1 MCRLL
6 GRGIM
11 HKKRRFF
18 QLVRIY
24 SSIINRRLWAAESQI
39 GAGGVHLQLKA
50 TLFLKPS
57 KPPIPM
63 ASRCGQAGDL
73 GQVGLHQ
80 PPQVTHVGKI
90 KKKSNFLVIYTVYC
104 RFGISTLSFQ
114 VQPVPHKATKAKK
127 AFNLT
132 FRAWCHN
139 LFSTVITLV
148 DWEAAKGIKSPFSAL
163 PPLGHRWLSL

>member
-1 MCRLL
+1 MSKKLKDRL
-6 GRGIM
+6 RDP
-11 HKKRRFF
+11 
-18 QLVRIY
+18 VV
-24 SSIINRRLWAAESQI
+24 N
-39 GAGGVHLQLKA
+39 
-50 TLFLKPS
+50 
-57 KPPIPM
+57 
-63 ASRCGQAGDL
+63 RCGQAGDL

-80 PPQVTHVGKI
+80 PPQVTHIGKI

-163 PPLGHRWLSL
+163 PPLDTAGLACNDGRAPGVRSFRSQLSRQPCRTDQNRPFIPHCLQISRSSGLL